1 MLDEPELPEHEV
13 QEPEDV
19 HEKGKP
25 RHDLFKTRSVQ
36 DTFHDA
42 SFCHTPHVNLSGSSD
57 RVRGVRCCQIG
68 DGTNS
73 TSRVKEEKK
82 IR

>member
-42 SFCHTPHVNLSGSSD
+42 CFYPT
-57 RVRGVRCCQIG
+57 
-68 DGTNS
+68 
-73 TSRVKEEKK
+73 
-82 IR
+82 

>member
-36 DTFHDA
+36 DIICQCLF
-42 SFCHTPHVNLSGSSD
+42 LS
-57 RVRGVRCCQIG
+57 RAPCQLL
-68 DGTNS
+68 
-73 TSRVKEEKK
+73 RLQ
-82 IR
+82 